1 MDQFQTGYKFMK
13 IKIININKV
22 CFSVLFFLSVFGI
35 QCGSKES
42 EPCDYIYLAELM
54 LDKIK
59 TNDKNG
65 AIEMMAS
72 FDKKFWK
79 EGSDWEMIKKSVM
92 KSLETKTT
100 KERVRPS
107 IAYFRNSSISY
118 AVVTFILAKN
128 GSVIDFLEVR
138 FFNPKSPYKCKIEF
152 FDFKRNGAK
161 EIFIKP
167 DDPNS
172 HHKK

>member
-54 LDKIK
+54 LD
-59 TNDKNG
+59 
-65 AIEMMAS
+65 
-72 FDKKFWK
+72 
-79 EGSDWEMIKKSVM
+79 
-92 KSLETKTT
+92 
-100 KERVRPS
+100 
-107 IAYFRNSSISY
+107 NSSISY

-172 HHKK
+172 QHKK

>member
-1 MDQFQTGYKFMK
+1 
-13 IKIININKV
+13 
-22 CFSVLFFLSVFGI
+22 
-35 QCGSKES
+35 
-42 EPCDYIYLAELM
+42 
-54 LDKIK
+54 
-59 TNDKNG
+59 
-65 AIEMMAS
+65 
-72 FDKKFWK
+72 
-79 EGSDWEMIKKSVM
+79 M

-167 DDPNS
+167 DDPDS
-172 HHKK
+172 HKK